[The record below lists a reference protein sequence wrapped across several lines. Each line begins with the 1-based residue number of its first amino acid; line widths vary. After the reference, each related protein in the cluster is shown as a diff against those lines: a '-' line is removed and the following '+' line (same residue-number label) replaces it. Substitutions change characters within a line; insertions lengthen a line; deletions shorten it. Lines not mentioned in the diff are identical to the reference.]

1 MIGLILF
8 LISKALIAALYPIG
22 FAYSLLTTFIKSGW
36 NAVDAY
42 LFKCAIASD
51 QHGNVY
57 LAKLFN
63 DTLRKQGGYAF
74 GHEDK
79 TISHVLGMNK
89 RMGKLTLLGR
99 VIERIL
105 DLIDPNHSEKSIEYD
120 RND

>member
-8 LISKALIAALYPIG
+8 LISKVLIAALYPIG

-36 NAVDAY
+36 KAVDRY

-89 RMGKLTLLGR
+89 RLGKLTLLGR

-120 RND
+120 R

>member
-22 FAYSLLTTFIKSGW
+22 FAYSLITTFVKSGW
-36 NAVDAY
+36 KAVDHY

-79 TISHVLGMNK
+79 TISHVLGINK

>member
-8 LISKALIAALYPIG
+8 LISKVLIAALYPIG

-36 NAVDAY
+36 KAVDRY

-89 RMGKLTLLGR
+89 RLGKLTLLGR

>member
-36 NAVDAY
+36 KAVDRY